1 MLLLLRIQFLFF
13 SLVCMCISIFV
24 VRINVPLRCC
34 TLAKMTNNTTT
45 RIPNTRK
52 IKADSHTHVM
62 KIWQMRMQVQ
72 LMLDYIISRWLLS
85 CCGSDIG
92 FRHELTIFLPLSRNT
107 KKNERHLYTKAL
119 NIRLRSDYIQRL
131 KKEER
136 KKTAVGQCVFFSLRG
151 TWELVNM
158 RFVHRL
164 SGGSNFVFTSPKIVN
179 SFIELLI
186 CKFHI

>member
-1 MLLLLRIQFLFF
+1 MLLSLRIQFSFF
-13 SLVCMCISIFV
+13 SLVYMCISIFV

-107 KKNERHLYTKAL
+107 KKTRDIYTLKHLTFDFGQTTF
-119 NIRLRSDYIQRL
+119 NDS
-131 KKEER
+131 R
-136 KKTAVGQCVFFSLRG
+136 KKRGKKRRLVNAFFSLSSWNLRIG
-151 TWELVNM
+151 KYEICAQVKW
-158 RFVHRL
+158 RL
-164 SGGSNFVFTSPKIVN
+164 
-179 SFIELLI
+179 
-186 CKFHI
+186 